1 MYSIGRSMKDLVSF
15 SQKTLFR
22 DTRRIQ
28 FFLADLHISLE
39 AVKQPQKQAWFLN
52 VFTLNI
58 LSNIL
63 FLVFILLCF

>member
-1 MYSIGRSMKDLVSF
+1 MKDLVSF

-39 AVKQPQKQAWFLN
+39 AVKPPQKQAWFLN

-63 FLVFILLCF
+63 FLAFILLCF